1 MDKLKTKFIFSL
13 IFYVLVLWVSYSLAQ
28 PCEEKLSNDF
38 RYNYETKSIFGEK
51 TDVPPKVIDYA
62 YNKKYVIVKQ
72 KPISKCSYMYNY
84 PEDFNDESYKNGLN
98 EIYYWVISLSEKK
111 VFGPMLLED
120 FNSMCKEKNIKLKF
134 KK

>member
-1 MDKLKTKFIFSL
+1 MDTLKIKFIFSL

-72 KPISKCSYMYNY
+72 KPISKSFLSVYNN
-84 PEDFNDESYKNGLN
+84 PQ
-98 EIYYWVISLSEKK
+98 SLSKGILQTK
-111 VFGPMLLED
+111 AHKIF
-120 FNSMCKEKNIKLKF
+120 
-134 KK
+134 

>member
-1 MDKLKTKFIFSL
+1 MI
-13 IFYVLVLWVSYSLAQ
+13 WVSYSLAQ

-84 PEDFNDESYKNGLN
+84 PEDFN
-98 EIYYWVISLSEKK
+98 
-111 VFGPMLLED
+111 
-120 FNSMCKEKNIKLKF
+120 SMCKEKNIKLKF